1 MNGASVSAS
10 GEGRSA
16 TAAAAMKMDWKEIRI
31 GPSRVLTNDKHARI
45 VQRRE
50 KSPGG
55 QGTKFTLNLA
65 LRDECR

>member
-1 MNGASVSAS
+1 VNGASVSAS
-10 GEGRSA
+10 GAGRSA
-16 TAAAAMKMDWKEIRI
+16 TAA
-31 GPSRVLTNDKHARI
+31 GPSRVLTNNDKHARI